1 MKGEYSTDRAFSEQF
16 SPEIM
21 RIVQP
26 LLPKPIV
33 APASITLDRN
43 HATDF
48 VVINAGP
55 TKIASRVRRRE
66 YFRMPY
72 RVQFTI
78 RSLRLNGV
86 ETELAKVEKGFAD
99 WAFYGFEDM
108 PRKLAQW
115 AALDLNVFRQEWL
128 NNREAVRFEI
138 KDNGDGTAF
147 HSFEIRSFPANFV
160 IASEGGLT
168 DLLAFNGELY
178 IDRDLPKPSEEE
190 EVRQI
195 RVPYAQR
202 GRPSHTSIKEPFEIW
217 FAKVAPQ

>member
-43 HATDF
+43 HATVF

-128 NNREAVRFEI
+128 NNREAVRFE
-138 KDNGDGTAF
+138 
-147 HSFEIRSFPANFV
+147 ANFV
-160 IASEGGLT
+160 IASECGLT

-190 EVRQI
+190 EVRRMTRSTALRI
-195 RVPYAQR
+195 W
-202 GRPSHTSIKEPFEIW
+202 HTNLSIKEPFEIW